1 LFVQPA
7 IKTEEAPLVD
17 PSPIDEAVHIDDE
30 HDDFPKYDF
39 DDILFDEPNFNFANM
54 REVREEAEEYEEVVT
69 VSAETPEE
77 VCVCVEEPEPPDPLK
92 EFWTRM
98 QEEVRAG
105 RLDEVFR
112 VAGIGPPVS
121 AERVTAVGLWLADC
135 ARRQEG
141 LVGPR
146 NIQHF
151 LCPNL
156 DDTLESVCRPS
167 QCDLVDT
174 LKCPG
179 TVVAPA
185 VTSVCCTD

>member
-7 IKTEEAPLVD
+7 IKKEEAPLAD
-17 PSPIDEAVHIDDE
+17 PLTIESEHTDDN
-30 HDDFPKYDF
+30 HDFPKF
-39 DDILFDEPNFNFANM
+39 DVDEIHVDEPYIQPTFSSFADM
-54 REVREEAEEYEEVVT
+54 REAAEEYEEVMT
-69 VSAETPEE
+69 VSTETPVEIT
-77 VCVCVEEPEPPDPLK
+77 VCVKPEPPDPLK

-98 QEEVRAG
+98 QEQVRAG

-112 VAGIGPPVS
+112 VPGIGPPVS

-167 QCDLVDT
+167 QCDLMDT
-174 LKCPG
+174 LKCPPKA
-179 TVVAPA
+179 VAP
-185 VTSVCCTD
+185 VCCTDC